1 MADEYPDLDLDEEF
15 DLVHQADYEA
25 LRELEGE
32 LLEKRQLS
40 QSEPGPSNIG
50 TSWSANNKHQ
60 ASVEISVPDNV
71 DKVNN
76 ITSNN
81 KNHFLSQFD
90 PSPSSSRI
98 SWTTNDNKH
107 QSSIEIPISV
117 NADEVNSI
125 TSNNKKHDYGEHCD
139 STPRNSKKR
148 SCEEL
153 LSDISNLLDMDILVI
168 IIKSFFLIDTYDI
181 NIVEEPREKK
191 LRWDQPKEVIKKIL
205 NVRQLLHEDGN
216 ISMKISDNNKK
227 NCISLR
233 VPSWNFVAVTRSY
246 DSQRLYV
253 RVRNQQNDIK
263 QSINP
268 IANLTLV
275 PYKQLKIQAK
285 EIMARKQELC
295 KQPSLL
301 CDTTNVNDELWVDKY
316 RPRSYIELLSDET
329 VNRQVLHWLKLW
341 DKVVF
346 KRNVTKPK
354 KKLPTFGKRNN
365 IDDKDIEEVD
375 SKGYPIKRIALLSG
389 PPGLGKTTLAHI
401 VARHA
406 GYNVVEINASD
417 ERTPDTFRRILLAS
431 TEMKAVMGADP
442 RPNCLIFDEI
452 DGAPAASIELLLKF
466 IQGKLI
472 TKKKKKESEKMIDGC
487 TRPII
492 CICNEPYAPSLRA
505 LRAVAIIIPIQEVS
519 PLRLA
524 ERLMDLAR
532 KEKLN
537 VDFNDLVKIAERSGC
552 DVRACIGAL
561 QYMGSA
567 NLKDN
572 LSLGLKDTRKTL
584 FDSWRSILTIPMNKE
599 GVLNIS
605 ERIKNILRTVQNG
618 ETEKLTQ
625 GIFHNYPEICDRK
638 LNNVP
643 TSLEWFQ
650 FYDLVIS
657 LVTHKQIWS
666 LMPYTNY
673 GFIAWH
679 LYLARIQKMKLSY
692 PTVTNEITQ
701 KLAKNT
707 GILTAV
713 RRVCGRDVFTLTTDI
728 ASFLPDILTPRL
740 RTVPS
745 HLYSSKEKSDL
756 ARIINVMLE
765 FGLSF
770 VQEKNSQRGYIYN
783 LDPNILEIGVF
794 FNCNTHRSLAY
805 AVQQIIAQ
813 ELEVER
819 LKRASILTGLGE
831 VNSENTA
838 KPVNL
843 EIVENV
849 QNVSSD
855 VVNNTKQSSKNATS
869 FKEIVYKDFFGNIIT
884 SESKHV
890 QKQNTIMNRVSPKSQ
905 EKYSLMKNILTK
917 HGIWYKYKEGCN
929 NAVRRNV
936 SMEKFL

>member
-1 MADEYPDLDLDEEF
+1 MADEYPDLDMDEEF
-15 DLVHQADYEA
+15 DLIHKADYEA
-25 LRELEGE
+25 LRELEGG
-32 LLEKRQLS
+32 LFEKRQLP
-40 QSEPGPSNIG
+40 QSDPGPSNSEI
-50 TSWSANNKHQ
+50 SWTANNKHQ
-60 ASVEISVPDNV
+60 ASVKISVPDNV

-76 ITSNN
+76 ITNNN
-81 KNHFLSQFD
+81 KNHLLSQFD
-90 PSPSSSRI
+90 PGPSTSGI
-98 SWTTNDNKH
+98 SWRTNDNKH
-107 QSSIEIPISV
+107 QSSVEIPLSV
-117 NADEVNSI
+117 NADKVNNI
-125 TSNNKKHDYGEHCD
+125 TSNNKKHDYEKYCD
-139 STPRNSKKR
+139 SIPSSSKKR
-148 SCEEL
+148 SCDEL
-153 LSDISNLLDMDILVI
+153 LSDISNLLDMDISV
-168 IIKSFFLIDTYDI
+168 DTYDDI
-181 NIVEEPREKK
+181 TEEPKEKK
-191 LRWDQPKEVIKKIL
+191 LRWNQPKEVIKKIL
-205 NVRQLLHEDGN
+205 DVRQLLHEN
-216 ISMKISDNNKK
+216 ENTSMKTNFNNK
-227 NCISLR
+227 NNSISLR

-246 DSQRLYV
+246 DYQRLYI
-253 RVRNQQNDIK
+253 RIRNQQNDIK
-263 QSINP
+263 QFTSP
-268 IANLTLV
+268 IANLSSV

-285 EIMARKQELC
+285 EIMARKQELSR
-295 KQPSLL
+295 QPSSLY
-301 CDTTNVNDELWVDKY
+301 DTTNMINDELWVDKY

-329 VNRQVLHWLKLW
+329 VNRQLLHWLKLW

-346 KRNVTKPK
+346 KRNVIKLK
-354 KKLPTFGKRNN
+354 KQLPTFGKKDNVDDRN
-365 IDDKDIEEVD
+365 DIEEVD

-401 VARHA
+401 AAKHA

-417 ERTPDTFRRILLAS
+417 ERTPDKFRQILLAS

-466 IQGKLI
+466 TQGKLI
-472 TKKKKKESEKMIDGC
+472 AKKKKKKEQSENISDGC

-505 LRAVAIIIPIQEVS
+505 LRAVAVIIPIQEVS

-561 QYMGSA
+561 QYMGSS

-572 LSLGLKDTRKTL
+572 LSLG
-584 FDSWRSILTIPMNKE
+584 
-599 GVLNIS
+599 
-605 ERIKNILRTVQNG
+605 
-618 ETEKLTQ
+618 ETDKLIQ

-643 TSLEWFQ
+643 MSLEWFQ

-657 LVTHKQIWS
+657 LILHKQVWS

-679 LYLARIQKMKLSY
+679 LYLARTQKMKLSY

-728 ASFLPDILTPRL
+728 AGFLPDILTPKL

-770 VQEKNSQRGYIYN
+770 VQEKNFQRGYIYN

-794 FNCNTHRSLAY
+794 LNCNAHRSLAY
-805 AVQQIIAQ
+805 AVQQIITQ
-813 ELEVER
+813 ELEIER

-831 VNSENTA
+831 VNSENMA
-838 KPVNL
+838 KPGNL
-843 EIVENV
+843 EIVENI
-849 QNVSSD
+849 QNISSNF
-855 VVNNTKQSSKNATS
+855 VNNTKQSIKDATS
-869 FKEIVYKDFFGNIIT
+869 LKEIVYKDFFGNIIT
-884 SESKHV
+884 SGNKNG
-890 QKQNTIMNRVSPKSQ
+890 QKQNKTMNRISPKSQ

-917 HGIWYKYKEGCN
+917 HGVWYKYKEGCN

-936 SMEKFL
+936 SMKKFL

>member
-1 MADEYPDLDLDEEF
+1 MADEYPDLDMDEEF
-15 DLVHQADYEA
+15 DLIHKADYEA
-25 LRELEGE
+25 LRELEGG
-32 LLEKRQLS
+32 LFEKRKLP
-40 QSEPGPSNIG
+40 QSDPGSEI
-50 TSWSANNKHQ
+50 SWIVNNNKHQ
-60 ASVEISVPDNV
+60 ASVEISTPNNIDKVNNNNKNHLLSQFDPGPSTSGISWTANDNKHQSGV
-71 DKVNN
+71 EIPLPVNADKVNN

-81 KNHFLSQFD
+81 KKRGYEKYCDSI
-90 PSPSSSRI
+90 PSS
-98 SWTTNDNKH
+98 
-107 QSSIEIPISV
+107 
-117 NADEVNSI
+117 
-125 TSNNKKHDYGEHCD
+125 
-139 STPRNSKKR
+139 SKKR
-148 SCEEL
+148 SCDEL
-153 LSDISNLLDMDILVI
+153 FSDISNLLDMDISV
-168 IIKSFFLIDTYDI
+168 DTYDDI
-181 NIVEEPREKK
+181 IEEPKEKK
-191 LRWDQPKEVIKKIL
+191 LRWNQPKEVIKKIL
-205 NVRQLLHEDGN
+205 GVRQLLHEN
-216 ISMKISDNNKK
+216 ENTTKTNYNKI
-227 NCISLR
+227 
-233 VPSWNFVAVTRSY
+233 
-246 DSQRLYV
+246 
-253 RVRNQQNDIK
+253 RNQQNDIK
-263 QSINP
+263 QSTSP
-268 IANLTLV
+268 IANLSSV
-275 PYKQLKIQAK
+275 PYQQLKMQAK
-285 EIMARKQELC
+285 EIMARKKELSR
-295 KQPSLL
+295 QPSSL
-301 CDTTNVNDELWVDKY
+301 CDTTNMINDELWVDKY

-329 VNRQVLHWLKLW
+329 VNRQLLHWLKLW
-341 DKVVF
+341 DKIVF
-346 KRNVTKPK
+346 KRNVIKPK
-354 KKLPTFGKRNN
+354 KKLPTFGKKDNV
-365 IDDKDIEEVD
+365 DDKKDIEEVD

-401 VARHA
+401 AAKHA

-417 ERTPDTFRRILLAS
+417 ERTPDKFRQILLAS

-466 IQGKLI
+466 TQGKLI
-472 TKKKKKESEKMIDGC
+472 AKKKKKKEQSENMSDGC

-505 LRAVAIIIPIQEVS
+505 LRAVAVIIPIQEVS

-561 QYMGSA
+561 QYMGSS

-572 LSLGLKDTRKTL
+572 LSLGLKDTR
-584 FDSWRSILTIPMNKE
+584 
-599 GVLNIS
+599 
-605 ERIKNILRTVQNG
+605 
-618 ETEKLTQ
+618 ETDKLIQ

-643 TSLEWFQ
+643 MSLEWFQ

-657 LVTHKQIWS
+657 LVLHKQIWS

-679 LYLARIQKMKLSY
+679 LYLARTQKMKLSY

-701 KLAKNT
+701 KSAKNT

-728 ASFLPDILTPRL
+728 AGFLPDILTPKL

-794 FNCNTHRSLAY
+794 LNCNAHRSLAY
-805 AVQQIIAQ
+805 AVQQIITQ

-831 VNSENTA
+831 VNSENMA
-838 KPVNL
+838 KPGNP
-843 EIVENV
+843 EIVKNLV
-849 QNVSSD
+849 QNISSN
-855 VVNNTKQSSKNATS
+855 VVNNTKQSTKDATS
-869 FKEIVYKDFFGNIIT
+869 LKEIVYKDFFGNIIT
-884 SESKHV
+884 SGNKNG
-890 QKQNTIMNRVSPKSQ
+890 QKQNKTMNRISPKSQ

-917 HGIWYKYKEGCN
+917 HGVWYKYKEGCN

-936 SMEKFL
+936 SMKKFL

>member
-1 MADEYPDLDLDEEF
+1 MADEYPDLDMDEEF
-15 DLVHQADYEA
+15 DLIHKADYEA
-25 LRELEGE
+25 LRELEGG
-32 LLEKRQLS
+32 LFEKRKLP
-40 QSEPGPSNIG
+40 QSDPGSEI
-50 TSWSANNKHQ
+50 SWIVNNNKHQ
-60 ASVEISVPDNV
+60 ASVEISTPNNIDKVNNNNKNHLLSQFDPGPSTSGISWTANDNKHQSGV
-71 DKVNN
+71 EIPLPVNADKVNN

-81 KNHFLSQFD
+81 KKRGYEKYCDSI
-90 PSPSSSRI
+90 PSS
-98 SWTTNDNKH
+98 
-107 QSSIEIPISV
+107 
-117 NADEVNSI
+117 
-125 TSNNKKHDYGEHCD
+125 
-139 STPRNSKKR
+139 SKKR
-148 SCEEL
+148 SCDEL
-153 LSDISNLLDMDILVI
+153 FSDISNLLDMDISV
-168 IIKSFFLIDTYDI
+168 DTYDDI
-181 NIVEEPREKK
+181 IEEPKEKK
-191 LRWDQPKEVIKKIL
+191 LRWNQPKEVIKKIL
-205 NVRQLLHEDGN
+205 GVRQLLHEN
-216 ISMKISDNNKK
+216 ENTTKTNYNNK
-227 NCISLR
+227 NNSISLR

-246 DSQRLYV
+246 DYQRLYI
-253 RVRNQQNDIK
+253 RIRNQQNDIK
-263 QSINP
+263 QSTSP
-268 IANLTLV
+268 IANLSSV
-275 PYKQLKIQAK
+275 PYQQLKMQAK
-285 EIMARKQELC
+285 EIMARKKELSR
-295 KQPSLL
+295 QPSSL
-301 CDTTNVNDELWVDKY
+301 CDTTNMINDELWVDKY

-329 VNRQVLHWLKLW
+329 VNRQLLHWLKLW
-341 DKVVF
+341 DKIVF
-346 KRNVTKPK
+346 KRNVIKPK
-354 KKLPTFGKRNN
+354 KKLPTFGKKDNV
-365 IDDKDIEEVD
+365 DDKKDIEEVD

-401 VARHA
+401 AAKHA

-417 ERTPDTFRRILLAS
+417 ERTPDKFRQILLAS

-466 IQGKLI
+466 TQGKLI
-472 TKKKKKESEKMIDGC
+472 AKKKKKKEQSENMSDGC

-505 LRAVAIIIPIQEVS
+505 LRAVAVIIPIQEVS

-561 QYMGSA
+561 QYMGSS

-572 LSLGLKDTRKTL
+572 LSLGLKDTRKSL
-584 FDSWRSILTIPMNKE
+584 FDSWRNILTIPMNKE
-599 GVLNIS
+599 GMLNIS
-605 ERIKNILRTVQNG
+605 ERIQNILRSIQNG
-618 ETEKLTQ
+618 ETDKLIQ

-643 TSLEWFQ
+643 MSLEWFQ

-657 LVTHKQIWS
+657 LVLHKQIWS

-679 LYLARIQKMKLSY
+679 LYLARTQKMKLSY

-701 KLAKNT
+701 KSAKNT

-728 ASFLPDILTPRL
+728 AGFLPDILTPKL

-794 FNCNTHRSLAY
+794 LNCNAHRSLAY
-805 AVQQIIAQ
+805 AVQQIITQ

-831 VNSENTA
+831 VNSENMA
-838 KPVNL
+838 KPGNP
-843 EIVENV
+843 EIVKNLV
-849 QNVSSD
+849 QNISSN
-855 VVNNTKQSSKNATS
+855 VVNNTKQSTKDATS
-869 FKEIVYKDFFGNIIT
+869 LKEIVYKDFFGNIIT
-884 SESKHV
+884 SGNKNG
-890 QKQNTIMNRVSPKSQ
+890 QKQNKTMNRISPKSQ

-917 HGIWYKYKEGCN
+917 HGVWYKYKEGCN

-936 SMEKFL
+936 SMKKFL

>member
-1 MADEYPDLDLDEEF
+1 MADEYPDLDMDEEF
-15 DLVHQADYEA
+15 DLIHKADYEA
-25 LRELEGE
+25 LRELEANLLEGE
-32 LLEKRQLS
+32 LFEKRQLP
-40 QSEPGPSNIG
+40 QSNPGPSNSEI
-50 TSWSANNKHQ
+50 SWTANNKHQ
-60 ASVEISVPDNV
+60 ASVEISAPDNV

-76 ITSNN
+76 ITNNN
-81 KNHFLSQFD
+81 KNYLFI
-90 PSPSSSRI
+90 PSS
-98 SWTTNDNKH
+98 
-107 QSSIEIPISV
+107 
-117 NADEVNSI
+117 
-125 TSNNKKHDYGEHCD
+125 
-139 STPRNSKKR
+139 SKKR

-153 LSDISNLLDMDILVI
+153 LNDISNLLDKDISESLFLV
-168 IIKSFFLIDTYDI
+168 DTYDDI
-181 NIVEEPREKK
+181 TEEPKEKK
-191 LRWDQPKEVIKKIL
+191 LRWNQPKEVIKRIL
-205 NVRQLLHEDGN
+205 DVRQLLHEN
-216 ISMKISDNNKK
+216 ENTSMKTNCNNK
-227 NCISLR
+227 NNSISLR

-246 DSQRLYV
+246 DYQRLYI
-253 RVRNQQNDIK
+253 RIRNQQNNIK
-263 QSINP
+263 QSSNP
-268 IANLTLV
+268 IANLSSV

-285 EIMARKQELC
+285 EIMARKQELSR
-295 KQPSLL
+295 QSSSL
-301 CDTTNVNDELWVDKY
+301 CDTINMINDELWVDKY

-329 VNRQVLHWLKLW
+329 VNRQLLYWLKLW

-346 KRNVTKPK
+346 KRNVIKPK
-354 KKLPTFGKRNN
+354 KKLPTFGKKDNV
-365 IDDKDIEEVD
+365 DDKKDIEEVD

-401 VARHA
+401 AAKHA

-417 ERTPDTFRRILLAS
+417 ERTPDKFRQVLLAS

-466 IQGKLI
+466 TQGKLI
-472 TKKKKKESEKMIDGC
+472 AKKKKKKEQSENMSDGC

-505 LRAVAIIIPIQEVS
+505 LRAVAVIIPIQEVS

-561 QYMGSA
+561 QYMGSS

-572 LSLGLKDTRKTL
+572 LSLGLKDTRKNL

-605 ERIKNILRTVQNG
+605 ERIQNILRTVQN
-618 ETEKLTQ
+618 

-643 TSLEWFQ
+643 MSLEWFQ

-657 LVTHKQIWS
+657 LVLHKQIWS

-679 LYLARIQKMKLSY
+679 LYLARTQKMKLSY

-701 KLAKNT
+701 KSAKNT

-728 ASFLPDILTPRL
+728 AGFLPDILTPKL

-794 FNCNTHRSLAY
+794 LNCNTHRNLAY
-805 AVQQIIAQ
+805 AVQQIITQ

-831 VNSENTA
+831 VNSENVA
-838 KPVNL
+838 KPGNP

-849 QNVSSD
+849 QNISSN
-855 VVNNTKQSSKNATS
+855 VVNNTKQSTKDATS
-869 FKEIVYKDFFGNIIT
+869 LKEIVYKDFFGNIIT
-884 SESKHV
+884 GGSKNG
-890 QKQNTIMNRVSPKSQ
+890 QKQNKIMNRISPKSQ

-917 HGIWYKYKEGCN
+917 HGVWYKYKEGCN

-936 SMEKFL
+936 SMKKFL

>member
-1 MADEYPDLDLDEEF
+1 MTDEYPDLDMNEEF
-15 DLVHQADYEA
+15 DLIHKADYEA

-32 LLEKRQLS
+32 LFEKRQLP
-40 QSEPGPSNIG
+40 QSDPSPSNSG
-50 TSWSANNKHQ
+50 TSWIVNNNKHQ
-60 ASVEISVPDNV
+60 ANVEISAPDNV

-76 ITSNN
+76 MTNNN
-81 KNHFLSQFD
+81 KNHLLSQSD
-90 PSPSSSRI
+90 PGPSTSGI
-98 SWTTNDNKH
+98 SWTANDNKH
-107 QSSIEIPISV
+107 QSNVEIPVPV
-117 NADEVNSI
+117 NADKINNI
-125 TSNNKKHDYGEHCD
+125 TSNNKTHSYEKYCD
-139 STPRNSKKR
+139 SIPSSSKKR
-148 SCEEL
+148 NCEEF
-153 LSDISNLLDMDILVI
+153 LSDSSNLLDMDIPV
-168 IIKSFFLIDTYDI
+168 DTYDA
-181 NIVEEPREKK
+181 NIIEEPKEKK
-191 LRWDQPKEVIKKIL
+191 LRWDQPKKVIKKIL
-205 NVRQLLHEDGN
+205 DVRQLLHEN
-216 ISMKISDNNKK
+216 ENTPMKISYNNKK
-227 NCISLR
+227 NSISLR

-246 DSQRLYV
+246 DSQRLYI
-253 RVRNQQNDIK
+253 RVRNQQNNIK
-263 QSINP
+263 QSTSP
-268 IANLTLV
+268 IANLSSV

-285 EIMARKQELC
+285 EIMARKQDLSR
-295 KQPSLL
+295 QPLSL
-301 CDTTNVNDELWVDKY
+301 CDTTNIINDELWVDKY

-329 VNRQVLHWLKLW
+329 VNRQLLHWLKLW

-346 KRNVTKPK
+346 KKNVIKPK
-354 KKLPTFGKRNN
+354 KKLPNFGKKNN
-365 IDDKDIEEVD
+365 IDDKKDIEEVD

-401 VARHA
+401 AARHA
-406 GYNVVEINASD
+406 GYNVVEVNASD
-417 ERTPDTFRRILLAS
+417 ERTPDTFRQILLAS

-466 IQGKLI
+466 TQGKLI
-472 TKKKKKESEKMIDGC
+472 TKKKKKKEQSENMSDGC
-487 TRPII
+487 TRPVI

-505 LRAVAIIIPIQEVS
+505 LRAVSVIIPIQEVS

-561 QYMGSA
+561 QYMGSS

-572 LSLGLKDTRKTL
+572 LSLGLKDTRKNL

-605 ERIKNILRTVQNG
+605 ERIQNILKTVQNG
-618 ETEKLTQ
+618 ETDKLTQ

-643 TSLEWFQ
+643 MSLEWFQ

-657 LVTHKQIWS
+657 LIAHKQIWS

-679 LYLARIQKMKLSY
+679 LYLARTQKMKISY
-692 PTVTNEITQ
+692 PTVTNEVTQ
-701 KLAKNT
+701 KSAKNT

-728 ASFLPDILTPRL
+728 AGFLPDILTPKL

-770 VQEKNSQRGYIYN
+770 VQEKNFQRGYIYN

-794 FNCNTHRSLAY
+794 LNCNAHRSLAY
-805 AVQQIIAQ
+805 AVQQIITQ

-819 LKRASILTGLGE
+819 LKRASILTGLG
-831 VNSENTA
+831 VNSENMA
-838 KPVNL
+838 KSGNP
-843 EIVENV
+843 ETVENV
-849 QNVSSD
+849 QNISSN
-855 VVNNTKQSSKNATS
+855 VENNTKQSRKNATS
-869 FKEIVYKDFFGNIIT
+869 LKEIVYKDFFGNIIT
-884 SESKHV
+884 NENKNG
-890 QKQNTIMNRVSPKSQ
+890 QKQNKIMNRISPKSQ

>member
-1 MADEYPDLDLDEEF
+1 MADEYPDLDMDEEF
-15 DLVHQADYEA
+15 DLIHKADYEA
-25 LRELEGE
+25 LGELEGG
-32 LLEKRQLS
+32 LFEKRQLP
-40 QSEPGPSNIG
+40 QSDPGSNSEISL
-50 TSWSANNKHQ
+50 TANNNKHQ
-60 ASVEISVPDNV
+60 ASVEISNNI

-76 ITSNN
+76 ITINN
-81 KNHFLSQFD
+81 KNHLLSQFD
-90 PSPSSSRI
+90 PGPSTSGI
-98 SWTTNDNKH
+98 SWTANDNKH
-107 QSSIEIPISV
+107 QSGVEIPLPV
-117 NADEVNSI
+117 NADKVNNV
-125 TSNNKKHDYGEHCD
+125 TSNNKKRGYEKYCD
-139 STPRNSKKR
+139 SIPSSSKKR
-148 SCEEL
+148 SCDEL
-153 LSDISNLLDMDILVI
+153 LSDISNLLDMDISV
-168 IIKSFFLIDTYDI
+168 DTYDDI
-181 NIVEEPREKK
+181 IEEPQEKK
-191 LRWDQPKEVIKKIL
+191 LRWNQPKEVIKKIL
-205 NVRQLLHEDGN
+205 GVRQLLHEN
-216 ISMKISDNNKK
+216 ENTTKTNYNNK
-227 NCISLR
+227 NNSISLR

-246 DSQRLYV
+246 DYQRLYI
-253 RVRNQQNDIK
+253 RIRNQQNDIK
-263 QSINP
+263 QSTSP
-268 IANLTLV
+268 IANLSSV
-275 PYKQLKIQAK
+275 PYQQLKMQAK
-285 EIMARKQELC
+285 EIMARKKELSG
-295 KQPSLL
+295 QPSSL
-301 CDTTNVNDELWVDKY
+301 CDITNIINDELWVDKY

-329 VNRQVLHWLKLW
+329 VNRQLLHWLKLW
-341 DKVVF
+341 DKIVF
-346 KRNVTKPK
+346 KRNVIKPK
-354 KKLPTFGKRNN
+354 KKLPTFGKKDNV
-365 IDDKDIEEVD
+365 DDKKDIEEVD

-401 VARHA
+401 AAKHA

-417 ERTPDTFRRILLAS
+417 ERTPDKFRQILLAS

-466 IQGKLI
+466 TQGKLI
-472 TKKKKKESEKMIDGC
+472 AKKKKKKEQSANMSDGC

-492 CICNEPYAPSLRA
+492 CICNELYAPSLRA
-505 LRAVAIIIPIQEVS
+505 LRAVAVIIPIQEVS

-561 QYMGSA
+561 QYMGSS

-572 LSLGLKDTRKTL
+572 LSLGLKDTRKSL

-605 ERIKNILRTVQNG
+605 ERIQNILRSVQNG
-618 ETEKLTQ
+618 ETDKLIQ

-643 TSLEWFQ
+643 MSLEWFQ

-657 LVTHKQIWS
+657 LVLHKQIWS

-679 LYLARIQKMKLSY
+679 LYLARTQKMKLSY

-701 KLAKNT
+701 KSAKNT

-713 RRVCGRDVFTLTTDI
+713 RRVCGRDVFILTTDI
-728 ASFLPDILTPRL
+728 AGFLPDILTPKL

-794 FNCNTHRSLAY
+794 LNCNAHRSLAY
-805 AVQQIIAQ
+805 AVQQIITQ

-831 VNSENTA
+831 VNSENMA
-838 KPVNL
+838 KSGNS
-843 EIVENV
+843 EIVKNSV
-849 QNVSSD
+849 QNISSN
-855 VVNNTKQSSKNATS
+855 VVNNTKQSTKDATS
-869 FKEIVYKDFFGNIIT
+869 LKEIVYKDFFGNIIT
-884 SESKHV
+884 SGNKNG
-890 QKQNTIMNRVSPKSQ
+890 QKQNKTMNRISPKSQ

-917 HGIWYKYKEGCN
+917 HGVWYKYKEGCN

-936 SMEKFL
+936 SMKKFL